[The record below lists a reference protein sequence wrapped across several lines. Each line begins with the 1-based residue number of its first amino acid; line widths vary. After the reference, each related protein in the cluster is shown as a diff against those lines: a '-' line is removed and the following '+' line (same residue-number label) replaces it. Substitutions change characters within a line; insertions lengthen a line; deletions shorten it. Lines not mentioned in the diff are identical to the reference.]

1 MGYLTDVPGANDTV
15 GPFSFIYLVFF
26 AVGFLVSCYYYYR
39 PWQPPV
45 GRLFRRKSVRKA
57 TTIAMWVF
65 GAGLFFLGVR
75 LLQVNPFG
83 FGMRLWMYLCF
94 LAAAIMLAV
103 FAWEAR
109 KALTGPR
116 LDYGSPRDRVAAY
129 RRQPPRRPV
138 KRRRV

>member
-1 MGYLTDVPGANDTV
+1 MGYLTDVPGANDVV
-15 GPFSFIYLVFF
+15 GPFSFLYLVFF
-26 AVGFLVSCYYYYR
+26 ALGFLVSCFYYYR
-39 PWQPPV
+39 PWQPPA

-57 TTIAMWVF
+57 TTIAMWIF
-65 GAGLFFLGVR
+65 GAGLFFLGIR

-94 LAAAIMLAV
+94 LAAAIMLLI

-109 KALTGPR
+109 KALRKPR
-116 LDYGSPRDRVAAY
+116 PEYGAVRDRASAY
-129 RRQPPRRPV
+129 YRQPPRRPV